1 MRVLVPALLCC
12 LCLSG
17 CLDLGLNVKIG
28 KDLGGDMALKLEV
41 LDQMY
46 QLLLTQGK
54 QMGADFSLLEESK
67 LRAMVTEN
75 GGQVKKFTS
84 KVENGIRKI
93 DMLASVNN
101 LKAFMA
107 KAGGGQITL
116 VQEGDT
122 YTLRLLD
129 NDSMKS
135 FTDMQDELLEQQLN
149 MLKPTLAG
157 LKVSFDIQVPQL
169 VETNLNKV
177 NGTTA
182 RFQLNFDKDIA
193 AKTGRPAALAFKQL
207 LVPKYIKFKVK

>member
-1 MRVLVPALLCC
+1 MRVLVLALLSC

-28 KDLGGDMALKLEV
+28 KDLGGEMGLKLEV

-46 QLLLTQGK
+46 QLMVSQGK
-54 QMGADFSLLEESK
+54 QMGTDFSLLEESK

-75 GGQVKKFTS
+75 GGQVKKFSS

-93 DMLASVNN
+93 EMSAAVTN
-101 LKAFMA
+101 LRSFLT
-107 KAGGGQITL
+107 KAGSGQIAL
-116 VQEGDT
+116 VQTGDV

-135 FTDMQDELLEQQLN
+135 FNDMQDELLEQQLN
-149 MLKPTLAG
+149 MLKPSLTG

-169 VETNLNKV
+169 VETNLSKV

-193 AKTGRPAALAFKQL
+193 SKTGRPAVQSFRQL
-207 LVPKYIKFKVK
+207 LVPKFIKFKVK